1 MADAL
6 CGPSNALQNFQKH
19 TTIDRTLQQD
29 RLISRQSPSQG
40 FRSGPGHNVGILDP
54 EFEAF
59 QAGHLGPPQPDF
71 HHLPPHPSQAA
82 PPPQF
87 ATPPPQVAG
96 WASDFQRLHVSSPLP
111 PTLQQNQ
118 QYRPQ
123 ASASAWHQDFL
134 TQQAP
139 TAGPQ
144 TYQRPTRNTFGGN
157 GYSMGGYAAQ
167 NFNQPQFGVP
177 MHSQDMSV
185 AQGKQRAQE
194 NAPQFD
200 EAAFER
206 AFEQAQAEILA
217 EQEPISLH
225 QSVTESKSISL
236 PRETDP
242 ILLRI
247 AEKRYPVY
255 LSIKLQSLLRL
266 KSEDAL
272 IYLPELENLEENGSL
287 FNDLSEARWC
297 LGALKNVLDADVVE
311 DAKSRSSSLIEKI
324 NARLMSMY
332 PLNALNSPLTDR
344 NIWDDLKD
352 AGYTVER
359 PIQEPVQEEP
369 QQEKKE
375 QNQHHNDDDAMAET
389 AARLLDSV
397 ADNTSDK
404 FRQSTFL
411 ELMRRLRDR
420 EVRVEGDKVVE
431 TNGSAAN
438 PLPEAAAR
446 IPPHEQDAD
455 LGRSGVL
462 GRDPGD
468 AMHGREPDLGES
480 RAFQ

>member
-1 MADAL
+1 
-6 CGPSNALQNFQKH
+6 
-19 TTIDRTLQQD
+19 
-29 RLISRQSPSQG
+29 
-40 FRSGPGHNVGILDP
+40 
-54 EFEAF
+54 
-59 QAGHLGPPQPDF
+59 
-71 HHLPPHPSQAA
+71 
-82 PPPQF
+82 
-87 ATPPPQVAG
+87 
-96 WASDFQRLHVSSPLP
+96 
-111 PTLQQNQ
+111 
-118 QYRPQ
+118 
-123 ASASAWHQDFL
+123 
-134 TQQAP
+134 
-139 TAGPQ
+139 
-144 TYQRPTRNTFGGN
+144 
-157 GYSMGGYAAQ
+157 MGGYAAQ